1 MKIQLRNT
9 RVESLNLISNDEIT
23 KDEFSLG
30 MANGYSDKEFKFFVV
45 KFDIEVKSE
54 HGYELQLGYVAEF
67 ETDEDVSTEFKNS
80 QFPIVNAPAIAYPY
94 LRSFVSLLT
103 LNSGYETL
111 VLPTVNFQAMAQ
123 QAEAE

>member
-1 MKIQLRNT
+1 MKIQLKNT
-9 RVESLNLISNDEIT
+9 RVESLNLISNDQIT
-23 KDEFSLG
+23 KDEFLLS
-30 MANGYSDKEFKFFVV
+30 MANGYPDKELKFFVV

-94 LRSFVSLLT
+94 MRSFVSLLT

-123 QAEAE
+123 KAKAE

>member
-1 MKIQLRNT
+1 MKIQLKNT

-30 MANGYSDKEFKFFVV
+30 MANGSSDKELKFFVV